1 MGLTNFYKPIFPKV
15 RRLTTLVNDTTDII
29 RSAISRRGIE
39 RITDFEFCK
48 KPVLL
53 IYGFGANRRVM
64 MVLEERLRK
73 DKFDVFTIN
82 LGGFL
87 EILRTDGIEETA
99 SFVNIKVRRLIER
112 YNLPDIAII
121 GHSEGGIIG
130 RYMIQKL
137 CADEYTHTLI
147 TLASPHRGTP
157 FAYLGLL
164 ATGFL
169 GQNLWQL
176 TPNSAFIRELN
187 SSKFPDK
194 VRFCAIYSID
204 DRLIPYPYSVPE
216 KENIPNL
223 EIVAL
228 EGIGHNGFLFY
239 KRPYQHILRFLKES
253 PFTCIE

>member
-1 MGLTNFYKPIFPKV
+1 LGLTDFYKPIFPKV
-15 RRLTTLVNDTTDII
+15 RKLTNIINDTTDII
-29 RSAISRRGIE
+29 KSAVGKRRIE
-39 RITDFEFCK
+39 RITDFEFCR

-73 DKFDVFTIN
+73 DGFDVFTIN
-82 LGGFL
+82 LGGFF

-112 YNLPDIAII
+112 YNLPDIAIV

-130 RYMIQKL
+130 RYMIQRL
-137 CADEYTHTLI
+137 GADEYTHTLI

-157 FAYLGLL
+157 FAYLGLV
-164 ATGFL
+164 ATGFIS
-169 GQNLWQL
+169 QNLWQL
-176 TPNSAFIRELN
+176 TPNSSFIRELN
-187 SSKFPDK
+187 ATRFPES
-194 VRFCAIYSID
+194 VRFCAIYSKD

-216 KENIPNL
+216 KENIPHL
-223 EIVAL
+223 STAEV

-239 KRPYQHILRFLKES
+239 KKPYQHVLRFLKES
-253 PFTCIE
+253 PFVCTE